1 MIQSSHRV
9 TGQVGVAEMKYVEV
23 LKDLICIDTS
33 VPPGLNYDKAID
45 YLEPLFKELGFA
57 TQRVTIPAEHA
68 EGREGRTNLICHR
81 REKGKP
87 RLIVY
92 GHIDVVPAE
101 GWDAFKPRLANGRI
115 YGRGAADMK
124 GSIVAFL
131 LAMESLKGKHLDFDI
146 SVIITTDEEFSQAS
160 QLHYLRQYLEPI
172 SGAHFLNLDSGFGFV
187 SIAGLGALH
196 VDIKVKGKSVHSGL
210 SHLGENAVEKAG
222 LLMKALMDLKH
233 RIEERESNVPTHPDT
248 GLKRMVARL
257 NINMIRGGIKV
268 NIIPDEC
275 LISVDR
281 RLIPEET
288 IEDAKEELL
297 DTIASVPGVTWELER
312 VFGIPTVPPNNDPI
326 VDRLADSIRDTIGE
340 GNKFG
345 EMGSGDFLPIVA
357 SWGGKVFGMGV
368 IRPECNIHGKEEFV
382 YLRDIEDTAKILER
396 FLLTHN

>member
-1 MIQSSHRV
+1 
-9 TGQVGVAEMKYVEV
+9 MKYAEV
-23 LKDLICIDTS
+23 LKELISIDTS

-57 TQRVTIPAEHA
+57 THRVTIPAEHA
-68 EGREGRTNLICHR
+68 EGREGRINLICHR

-87 RLIVY
+87 RLIFY

-101 GWDAFKPRLANGRI
+101 GWDAFRPRVTNGKL

-124 GSIVAFL
+124 GGIVALL
-131 LAMESLKGKHLDFDI
+131 LAMESLRDKRLDFDV
-146 SVIITTDEEFSQAS
+146 SVIMTTDEEFSQAT
-160 QLHYLRQYLEPI
+160 QIEYLRQYLEPV
-172 SGAHFLNLDSGFGFV
+172 SAAHFFSLDSGFGFA

-210 SHLGENAVEKAG
+210 SHLGVNAVEKAS
-222 LLMKALMDLKH
+222 LLMEALLDLKH
-233 RIEERESNVPTHPDT
+233 RVEERESSVPTHPDT
-248 GLKRMVARL
+248 GLQRMVARL
-257 NINMIRGGIKV
+257 NVNMIRGGIKV

-288 IEDAKEELL
+288 IKDAKKELF
-297 DTIASVPGVTWELER
+297 DTIASVQGVTWELER
-312 VFGIPTVPPNNDPI
+312 VFGIPTVPANNEPI
-326 VDRLADSIRDTIGE
+326 VDRLVDIIRDTIGE

-345 EMGSGDFLPIVA
+345 EMGSGDLSHIVA

-382 YLRDIEDTAKILER
+382 YLRDIEDAASILKR
-396 FLLTHN
+396 FLRAQD